1 MFGEYPVFSHYLMI
15 EWIKSFIPQKDVLMP
30 ALVIDPISAKTLP
43 MLDTLFDTDKDKLT
57 DIIMSTKGEP
67 LDRLIK
73 ASIARQT
80 VLGHPDEPGLSVAT
94 KLLEVVIHNNLF
106 SRPGDRNEEEL
117 NDVLAVI
124 SLGAKRTILSASI
137 TRYNIFK

>member
-1 MFGEYPVFSHYLMI
+1 MI

-80 VLGHPDEPGLSVAT
+80 VLGHPDEQGLSVAT
-94 KLLEVVIHNNLF
+94 QLLEVVIHNNLF

>member
-1 MFGEYPVFSHYLMI
+1 MV
-15 EWIKSFIPQKDVLMP
+15 EWVKSFIPQKDVLMP

-43 MLDTLFDTDKDKLT
+43 MLDALFDTDKDKLT

-80 VLGHPDEPGLSVAT
+80 VLGRPDEQGLSVAT
-94 KLLEVVIHNNLF
+94 QLLEVVIHNNLF

-117 NDVLAVI
+117 NEVLAVI

>member
-1 MFGEYPVFSHYLMI
+1 
-15 EWIKSFIPQKDVLMP
+15 MP

-43 MLDTLFDTDKDKLT
+43 MLDALFDTDKDKLT

-80 VLGHPDEPGLSVAT
+80 VLGRPDEQGLSVAT

-106 SRPGDRNEEEL
+106 SRPGDHNEEEL
-117 NDVLAVI
+117 DEVLAVI